1 MSKFSGIA
9 GGLSTI
15 VRKEVAFKKGTIFVG
30 FRALSDLQIDG
41 CEARAVAWVLKNQGT
56 LEEAKEGNSRYDRA
70 LYAETLKLA
79 LIDADS
85 SDDSPQPF
93 VDCTVEEFRSQ
104 TDPEMLAYLY
114 AVWQQVQD
122 EVSPRPFSLDAV
134 AFMEKV
140 TEAAGMNDPK
150 ALVTFIYSMRLA
162 VQPSCLLTL
171 ASLLFASLRLSSP
184 SSSDAAKP
192 MSA

>member
-1 MSKFSGIA
+1 MSTFSQIA

-15 VRKEVAFKKGTIFVG
+15 IRKEIAFKKGSLLVG

-41 CEARAVAWVLKNQGT
+41 CESRATAWVIKNGGT

-70 LYAETLKLA
+70 LYAETLKVA

-85 SDDSPQPF
+85 PDDAPRPF
-93 VDCTVEEFRSQ
+93 VDCSVEDFRSQ

-114 AVWQQVQD
+114 AVWQQIQD
-122 EVSPRPFSLDAV
+122 EVSPRPFSLDAA

-150 ALVTFIYSMRLA
+150 ALVKYIYSMRLA
-162 VQPSCLLTL
+162 VQPSCLLTTV
-171 ASLLFASLRLSSP
+171 SLLFAALRLNSP
-184 SSSDAAKP
+184 SSSDVEKP
-192 MSA
+192 INA